1 MTVICN
7 FREVCR
13 YAASEEVKYWALR
26 NVKKSVPLTSSETSL
41 RSSFTM
47 RSITS
52 RADRHTSLKKAPS
65 RVLFSWR
72 RRWDSNPRG
81 VAAYLISSQGRY
93 DHFDTPPYRT
103 FSLYQR
109 NPKKSRIIF
118 LPNQLHHL
126 LQIPADT
133 GIVFPAVGP
142 QAGGAVLDSLFC
154 IPEIP
159 PASIPQSV
167 QGAVAEHTAEGFR
180 VCPLV
185 AREIF
190 ALPVLIKIVMAHSF
204 LLFIPPSRD
213 IPPEEAE

>member
-13 YAASEEVKYWALR
+13 YASSEEVKHCALR

-109 NPKKSRIIF
+109 SGKKSRIIF
-118 LPNQLHHL
+118 LPNQLQNL
-126 LQIPADT
+126 FQILADAAV
-133 GIVFPAVGP
+133 IFPAVGP
-142 QAGGAVLDSLFC
+142 QAGRAVLDPLFC
-154 IPEIP
+154 VPEIA
-159 PASIPQSV
+159 PAPISQGI
-167 QGAVAEHTAEGFR
+167 QGAVAEHAAKVLR
-180 VCPLV
+180 VSTLV
-185 AREIF
+185 AGKIF
-190 ALPVLIKIVMAHSF
+190 TFPILIKIIMAHGF
-204 LLFIPPSRD
+204 LHSPLSHLF
-213 IPPEEAE
+213 